1 MLNKLT
7 NNKKGER
14 MKTKK
19 IEAGIYQ
26 ITTNKNTYRVEQN
39 IELFDKGW
47 EIFSNNGK
55 EDIASTLS
63 EAKEFIQIIE
73 ERA

>member
-1 MLNKLT
+1 
-7 NNKKGER
+7 

-19 IEAGIYQ
+19 IEAGIYE
-26 ITTNKNTYRVEQN
+26 IITNKNTYKVEQN
-39 IELFDKGW
+39 LELFDKGW
-47 EIFSNNGK
+47 EIFSKNGK

>member
-1 MLNKLT
+1 MQNK
-7 NNKKGER
+7 NKGEK

-19 IEAGIYQ
+19 IEADIYE
-26 ITTNKNTYRVEQN
+26 IITNKNTYKVEQN
-39 IELFDKGW
+39 LELFDKGW
-47 EIFSNNGK
+47 EIFSENGK